1 MSQVI
6 VIGGGLAGLA
16 GAVALADAGFEVEL
30 YERRPIL
37 GGRATSFIH
46 PSSGERV
53 DNCQH
58 VLLGCCVN
66 LLDFYTRLGVA
77 DHIDFHETIPFI
89 DESNRVSVIGPSGL
103 PAPLHLLPS
112 FLRLKTMGIRDKLSI
127 VRTVAGMIRHV
138 MRSRNTG
145 YTEMQLAADAHQAAG
160 AHQAAEETYAA
171 GAQSTSEA
179 QSPVTMAAWL
189 LAHGATKRAVEA
201 FWKPFLISALNDE
214 LDDIDAEY
222 GIETAVRAFLI
233 NRRGYEV
240 GLPAVPLGDLYAPC
254 IDYIERRGGRI
265 VFNRGVTGIT
275 AHGGKVASISLQDG
289 STVEAGAYLSAL
301 PFDVLCRLLPAS
313 QASNPYFAMLDGL
326 SVSPITAVHVWFDR
340 PVTELDYAAVI
351 GKRIQWIFNQ
361 SNRHGGA
368 NSIENGGA
376 NSMENAGANSNRR
389 DGDLSMDNARAYLGL
404 VVSASDEWMKMPRQM
419 IIDQAMEDLRSL
431 LPAVR
436 QAELLKAIVV
446 KEGRATFAPK
456 PGCDALRPGPSSP
469 LSNFFLAGDWVQTG
483 WPATMESAVRSGYQG
498 AEALLRTQGVRT
510 PILKSE
516 LPAEGLMKWLT
527 GKRGI

>member
-16 GAVALADAGFEVEL
+16 GAVSLADAGFEVEL

-66 LLDFYTRLGVA
+66 LLDFYGRLGVA
-77 DHIDFHETIPFI
+77 NHIDFHETIPFI

-127 VRTVAGMIRHV
+127 VRTVAGMVRHV
-138 MRSRNTG
+138 MRSRNTD
-145 YTEMQLAADAHQAAG
+145 YPET
-160 AHQAAEETYAA
+160 HQAAEAP
-171 GAQSTSEA
+171 
-179 QSPVTMAAWL
+179 SPVSMSAWL
-189 LAHGATKRAVEA
+189 LAHGATKRAIEA

-222 GIETAVRAFLI
+222 GIGTAIRAFLI

-254 IDYIERRGGRI
+254 IDYIERRGGRV
-265 VFNRGVTGIT
+265 VFNLGVTGI
-275 AHGGKVASISLQDG
+275 AVHGGKVASISLQDG

-301 PFDVLCRLLPAS
+301 PFDVLCRLLPQS
-313 QASNPYFAMLDGL
+313 QASNPYFAMLAGL

-351 GKRIQWIFNQ
+351 GRRIQWIFNQ
-361 SNRHGGA
+361 SNRHSGA
-368 NSIENGGA
+368 NA
-376 NSMENAGANSNRR
+376 MEN
-389 DGDLSMDNARAYLGL
+389 DGTNAMENDGAYLGL

-419 IIDQAMEDLRSL
+419 IIDQAMEDLRAL

-446 KEGRATFAPK
+446 KEGRATFAPN

-516 LPAEGLMKWLT
+516 LPAEGLMKWLA

>member
-66 LLDFYTRLGVA
+66 LLDFYARLGVA

-145 YTEMQLAADAHQAAG
+145 YTETHQAAG
-160 AHQAAEETYAA
+160 AQHAAEAQHAA
-171 GAQSTSEA
+171 DPSQDS
-179 QSPVTMAAWL
+179 MAAWL

-222 GIETAVRAFLI
+222 GIGTAVRAFLL

-254 IDYIERRGGRI
+254 IDYIERRGGRV
-265 VFNRGVTGIT
+265 VFNRGVTGISV
-275 AHGGKVASISLQDG
+275 HGGKVASISLQDG
-289 STVEAGAYLSAL
+289 STVDAGAYLSAL

-313 QASNPYFAMLDGL
+313 QASNPYFAILTGL

-351 GKRIQWIFNQ
+351 GRRIQWIFNQ
-361 SNRHGGA
+361 SNRH
-368 NSIENGGA
+368 
-376 NSMENAGANSNRR
+376 AGANAMEKPSANVMENE
-389 DGDLSMDNARAYLGL
+389 GAYLGL
-404 VVSASDEWMKMPRQM
+404 VVSASDEWMKMPRQI
-419 IIDQAMEDLRSL
+419 IIDEAMEDLRSL

-436 QAELLKAIVV
+436 KAELLKAIVV

-498 AEALLRTQGVRT
+498 AEALLRTQGVRS

-516 LPAEGLMKWLT
+516 LPAAGLMKWLA

>member
-66 LLDFYTRLGVA
+66 LLDFYGRLGVA
-77 DHIDFHETIPFI
+77 NHIDFHETIPFI

-127 VRTVAGMIRHV
+127 VRTVAGMVRHV
-138 MRSRNTG
+138 MRSRNTD
-145 YTEMQLAADAHQAAG
+145 YPET
-160 AHQAAEETYAA
+160 HQAAEAP
-171 GAQSTSEA
+171 
-179 QSPVTMAAWL
+179 SPVSMSAWL
-189 LAHGATKRAVEA
+189 LAHGATKRAIEA

-222 GIETAVRAFLI
+222 GIGTAIRAFLI

-254 IDYIERRGGRI
+254 IDYIERRGGRV
-265 VFNRGVTGIT
+265 VFNLGVSGIRPCHSMYCAGCCRKAKPRIPT
-275 AHGGKVASISLQDG
+275 SRCWPGCRFLPSRPSTSG
-289 STVEAGAYLSAL
+289 ST
-301 PFDVLCRLLPAS
+301 
-313 QASNPYFAMLDGL
+313 
-326 SVSPITAVHVWFDR
+326 
-340 PVTELDYAAVI
+340 
-351 GKRIQWIFNQ
+351 
-361 SNRHGGA
+361 
-368 NSIENGGA
+368 
-376 NSMENAGANSNRR
+376 
-389 DGDLSMDNARAYLGL
+389 
-404 VVSASDEWMKMPRQM
+404 
-419 IIDQAMEDLRSL
+419 
-431 LPAVR
+431 
-436 QAELLKAIVV
+436 
-446 KEGRATFAPK
+446 
-456 PGCDALRPGPSSP
+456 GP
-469 LSNFFLAGDWVQTG
+469 
-483 WPATMESAVRSGYQG
+483 
-498 AEALLRTQGVRT
+498 
-510 PILKSE
+510 
-516 LPAEGLMKWLT
+516 
-527 GKRGI
+527 

>member
-16 GAVALADAGFEVEL
+16 GAVALADAGLRVEL

-37 GGRATSFIH
+37 GGRASSFIH

-66 LLDFYTRLGVA
+66 LLDFYARLGVRDRIA
-77 DHIDFHETIPFI
+77 FHETIPFI
-89 DESNRVSVIGPSGL
+89 DESNRVSVIRPSRL
-103 PAPLHLLPS
+103 PPPLHLFPS
-112 FLRLKTMGIRDKLSI
+112 FLRLRTMGFRDKLSI
-127 VRTVAGMIRHV
+127 ARTVAGMIRHV
-138 MRSRNTG
+138 MGLRKS
-145 YTEMQLAADAHQAAG
+145 ESQAVRHG
-160 AHQAAEETYAA
+160 A
-171 GAQSTSEA
+171 EA
-179 QSPVTMAAWL
+179 PSPVSMAAWL
-189 LAHGATKRAVEA
+189 AAHGATGRAVEA

-222 GIETAVRAFLI
+222 GIRTAVRAFLI

-254 IDYIERRGGRI
+254 IDYIERRGGR
-265 VFNRGVTGIT
+265 VVLDQGVAGIST
-275 AHGGKVASISLQDG
+275 HGGRVASVSLQDG
-289 STVEAGAYLSAL
+289 SSVEAGAYLSAL
-301 PFDVLCRLLPAS
+301 PFDVLCRLLPAGH
-313 QASNPYFAMLDGL
+313 ASNPYFAILSGL

-351 GKRIQWIFNQ
+351 GRRIQWIFNQ
-361 SNRHGGA
+361 S
-368 NSIENGGA
+368 I
-376 NSMENAGANSNRR
+376 R
-389 DGDLSMDNARAYLGL
+389 DPEAFSTDNPGAYLGL

-419 IIDQAMEDLRSL
+419 IIDQVMEDLGAL

-446 KEGRATFAPK
+446 KEGRATFAPR

-469 LSNFFLAGDWVQTG
+469 LSNFFVAGDWVQTG
-483 WPATMESAVRSGYQG
+483 WPATMESAVRSGYQA
-498 AEALLRTQGVRT
+498 AEALLGSIGAPANVLQ
-510 PILKSE
+510 PE
-516 LPAEGLMKWLT
+516 LPAEGLMKRVT
-527 GKRGI
+527 ESRGF

>member
-1 MSQVI
+1 MSKVI

-16 GAVALADAGFEVEL
+16 GAVALADAGFRVEL

-66 LLDFYTRLGVA
+66 LLDFYRRLGVA
-77 DHIDFHETIPFI
+77 DHIDFHGNIPFI

-103 PAPLHLLPS
+103 PPPLHLLPS

-138 MRSRNTG
+138 ARLRKTG
-145 YTEMQLAADAHQAAG
+145 YPEARYATESRYAAETQRASAG
-160 AHQAAEETYAA
+160 APGAAP
-171 GAQSTSEA
+171 
-179 QSPVTMAAWL
+179 SPVSMDDWL
-189 LAHGATKRAVEA
+189 QAHGATDRAVEA

-214 LDDIDAEY
+214 LDDIDADY
-222 GIETAVRAFLI
+222 GIGTAVRAFLL

-254 IDYIERRGGRI
+254 IDYIDRRGGR
-265 VFNRGVTGIT
+265 VLFNRGVTGISVQD
-275 AHGGKVASISLQDG
+275 GKVASVSLQDG
-289 STVEAGAYLSAL
+289 SNVEAGAYLSAL
-301 PFDVLCRLLPAS
+301 PFDVLCRLLPQS
-313 QASNPYFAMLDGL
+313 HASNPYFAMLDGL

-340 PVTELDYAAVI
+340 PVTELGYAAVI
-351 GKRIQWIFNQ
+351 GRSIQWIFNQ
-361 SNRHGGA
+361 SSRHAESSSAG
-368 NSIENGGA
+368 NGG
-376 NSMENAGANSNRR
+376 
-389 DGDLSMDNARAYLGL
+389 AYLGL
-404 VVSASDEWMKMPRQM
+404 VVSASDEWMKTPRQV
-419 IIDQAMEDLRSL
+419 IIDQAMEDLESL

-436 QAELLKAIVV
+436 QAKLLKAIVV
-446 KEGRATFAPK
+446 KEGRATFAPR

-469 LSNFFLAGDWVQTG
+469 LSNLSIAGDWVQTG
-483 WPATMESAVRSGYQG
+483 WPATMESAVRSGYQA
-498 AEALLRTQGVRT
+498 AEVLLRRRGVRL
-510 PILKSE
+510 PILKPD
-516 LPAEGLMKWLT
+516 LPAEGLMKWLK
-527 GKRGI
+527 GMRGF